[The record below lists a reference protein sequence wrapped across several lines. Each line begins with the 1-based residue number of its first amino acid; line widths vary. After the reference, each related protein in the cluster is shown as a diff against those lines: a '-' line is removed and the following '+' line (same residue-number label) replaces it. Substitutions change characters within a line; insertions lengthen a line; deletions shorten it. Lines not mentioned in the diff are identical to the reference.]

1 MITRLLLLILLVFD
15 FVAGIEVQQ
24 PGRLRD
30 PAQDIA
36 ITIHP
41 EEVRRSPDTIESDKP
56 FGPCTLE
63 TDDKDLAPSL
73 SALKRESIQ
82 SSQRH
87 HLAIQIPVHGEDS
100 DGDKPPTSHSPSETK
115 ASSSLGD
122 GEHGS
127 VNRRKEECTICL
139 VEFDSKLDQPSA
151 WYCSHRFHHHCIEKW
166 IWTERHKLGITC
178 PTCRTI
184 LRYPNGDRVEAPE
197 DPPPGMQASPERSV
211 VDDLMEDEY
220 SNRSCWNPVAKIWK
234 FPIPYAH
241 KRLAR
246 RSYGYQLITF
256 GGCCGF
262 RSLDD
267 L

>member
-1 MITRLLLLILLVFD
+1 MVLYVDINLYFRKGCRCPARVIMTKGSAGFFLYHTQSDSSNLRFEITSVLRDSRFFTTQMITRLLLLILLVFD

-139 VEFDSKLDQPSA
+139 VEFDSKLDQPS
-151 WYCSHRFHHHCIEKW
+151 
-166 IWTERHKLGITC
+166 LGIA
-178 PTCRTI
+178 RT
-184 LRYPNGDRVEAPE
+184 V
-197 DPPPGMQASPERSV
+197 
-211 VDDLMEDEY
+211 
-220 SNRSCWNPVAKIWK
+220 
-234 FPIPYAH
+234 FT
-241 KRLAR
+241 
-246 RSYGYQLITF
+246 ITV
-256 GGCCGF
+256 
-262 RSLDD
+262 
-267 L
+267 

>member
-1 MITRLLLLILLVFD
+1 LLVFD

-151 WYCSHRFHHHCIEKW
+151 WYCSHRFHHHCIKKW

-178 PTCRTI
+178 PTSRTI

-197 DPPPGMQASPERSV
+197 DPPSRHASFARTVGSGRLDGRRIFEQKLLES
-211 VDDLMEDEY
+211 
-220 SNRSCWNPVAKIWK
+220 SCKNLEVP
-234 FPIPYAH
+234 
-241 KRLAR
+241 
-246 RSYGYQLITF
+246 
-256 GGCCGF
+256 
-262 RSLDD
+262 
-267 L
+267 